1 MIYAFCVGISNL
13 LKRLLFVINYFIWYL
28 KNDKKIVPNVHNKY
42 LVNSKSVMKIGKL
55 LNLCQGNQA
64 GFKNSCLRMD
74 KDSFLDV
81 KGVFSF
87 FYGADIIIF
96 EGARL
101 ILGDNSFI
109 NSNCKIRCHKKI
121 EIGDNCAI
129 SHDFTVMDSNAHSLN
144 GDRSTEPVIIGNHV
158 WIGTRVTVLSGVT
171 IGDDAVVAANSV
183 VVSDVPAGT
192 LVGGVPA
199 KIIKQNID
207 WKE

>member
-13 LKRLLFVINYFIWYL
+13 LKRLLSVINYFIWYL

-42 LVNSKSVMKIGKL
+42 LVNSKAVMKIGKL
-55 LNLCQGNQA
+55 LNLCQGNQT

-121 EIGDNCAI
+121 KIGDNCAI